1 MEIPVSMVEG
11 LLGMA
16 VGGIAWWLWRNEDRI
31 NALKEDLSSSKI
43 ELAKN
48 YHSKEE
54 LRNVVNDAIF
64 PLRNEIE
71 RLARAIERLG
81 DE

>member
-16 VGGIAWWLWRNEDRI
+16 VGGIMWWLWRNEDRI